1 MSYWVNHSIFY
12 HIYPLG
18 LCGAPETNKLG
29 EEPVQRLEKLYEW
42 LDPIQE
48 LGAAALYLGPI
59 FESTKHGYDT
69 ADYFRIDRRLG
80 TNDGFRAFSE
90 EIHNRGMKLVLD
102 GVFNHIGRNF
112 WAFCDL
118 QKNGR
123 ASSYV
128 DWFVNVD
135 FTRRSPLGDG
145 FDYANW
151 EGDYSLPKLNL
162 HHPDVRKHLFDAV
175 LLWMRDF
182 QIDGLRLDAADCV
195 DDSFWK
201 ELNQI
206 TKQEKPD
213 FWLMGEIIHGDYR
226 RWANPQMFDS
236 VTNYEVYKGLWSS
249 LNEGNYFEIAYAL
262 TRQFG
267 SGGVYKNIPLYNFA
281 DNHDVNRIA
290 SQIINP
296 AHLNPLYLLLFTMP
310 GIPSIYYGSEFGV
323 KGKKE
328 DGDAALRAGYSVEEL
343 LAQNS
348 PLRQSIQKFIRVRN
362 HSKALQRGNYCE
374 LLVKDR
380 QFAFLR
386 QSEDEKIIVLLNTEN
401 NEVQL
406 KVPLHMFDDGR
417 GKDLLNFGE
426 EFKIENGELICTVPP
441 NWGRVLRVEKE

>member
-135 FTRRSPLGDG
+135 FTRR
-145 FDYANW
+145 
-151 EGDYSLPKLNL
+151 
-162 HHPDVRKHLFDAV
+162 R
-175 LLWMRDF
+175 
-182 QIDGLRLDAADCV
+182 C
-195 DDSFWK
+195 
-201 ELNQI
+201 
-206 TKQEKPD
+206 
-213 FWLMGEIIHGDYR
+213 
-226 RWANPQMFDS
+226 
-236 VTNYEVYKGLWSS
+236 
-249 LNEGNYFEIAYAL
+249 
-262 TRQFG
+262 
-267 SGGVYKNIPLYNFA
+267 
-281 DNHDVNRIA
+281 
-290 SQIINP
+290 
-296 AHLNPLYLLLFTMP
+296 
-310 GIPSIYYGSEFGV
+310 
-323 KGKKE
+323 
-328 DGDAALRAGYSVEEL
+328 
-343 LAQNS
+343 
-348 PLRQSIQKFIRVRN
+348 
-362 HSKALQRGNYCE
+362 
-374 LLVKDR
+374 
-380 QFAFLR
+380 
-386 QSEDEKIIVLLNTEN
+386 
-401 NEVQL
+401 QL
-406 KVPLHMFDDGR
+406 
-417 GKDLLNFGE
+417 
-426 EFKIENGELICTVPP
+426 
-441 NWGRVLRVEKE
+441 